1 MRIVNHMTTAQ
12 MATVEFEITVH
23 SVGIHR
29 FGDFPPDNIED
40 ILERLRN
47 RDKVEEVYDDS
58 AEREAARLR
67 ELRRLERIRKR
78 KIKRAKKL
86 LKISIPSAELK
97 YDEEIVEYDGLRR
110 ISQRKYIEFVALIDQ
125 DKADRLKGRIA
136 NKEEIA
142 RRKARLA
149 KLKAAQRERALILAH
164 ERARKWGVNAIST
177 DVARDSEARNRL
189 NDLLRKAGIIVAIK
203 HMAQRLKERV
213 FGAPNSDDELDD
225 EDEEETIDS
234 PIAGKDEEKEKVQL
248 SFMEKMKSTRDNLLI
263 KVGLMDRK
271 TDPGAILSAMRG
283 PDEADSSSDSD

>member
-1 MRIVNHMTTAQ
+1 MRIVDNMTTAQ

-78 KIKRAKKL
+78 KVKRAKKL

-110 ISQRKYIEFVALIDQ
+110 ISQEKYIEFVALLDQ

-136 NKEEIA
+136 NKEEMA

-149 KLKAAQRERALILAH
+149 KLRAAQRERALILAH

-189 NDLLRKAGIIVAIK
+189 NDLLRKVGIILAIK
-203 HMAQRLKERV
+203 QMAQRLKERV

-225 EDEEETIDS
+225 EDDEETIDS
-234 PIAGKDEEKEKVQL
+234 PIAGKDEEKEKPQL

-283 PDEADSSSDSD
+283 PDEADSSDSD

>member
-78 KIKRAKKL
+78 KVKRAKKL

-110 ISQRKYIEFVALIDQ
+110 ISQEKYIEFVALLDQ

-136 NKEEIA
+136 NKEEMA

-149 KLKAAQRERALILAH
+149 KLRAAQRERALILAH

-189 NDLLRKAGIIVAIK
+189 NDLLRKVGIILAIK
-203 HMAQRLKERV
+203 QMAQRLKERV

-225 EDEEETIDS
+225 EDDEETIDS
-234 PIAGKDEEKEKVQL
+234 PIAGKDEEKEKPQL

-283 PDEADSSSDSD
+283 PDEADSSDSD